1 MESAI
6 FNKNNTGHK
15 TSNYP
20 LFLGEPLGLLDSIN
34 MTHPKLFE
42 FYKLLKAQDWSE
54 DEVDLS
60 HSARDFEN
68 CDKSMYDIMVKTLM
82 WQWEADSIARNI
94 LSLFSPFVSNP
105 ELAHWLMKQTE
116 NEGLHALTY
125 SEIVRQCLK
134 DSNNTI
140 QKILDDKE
148 ILDRSDIILR
158 CLEELALAGAE
169 ETIRQINGVV
179 GFDEKLIEVILT
191 GLFAILALEAIKFQ
205 ASFACTFGVVEQSNQ
220 FVGVGT
226 LVQKIMLDEIIHNKA
241 INYITHEFLDN
252 SSKVR
257 YIFNRNI
264 THIKAILDEAVDS
277 ELKWCDYIFSE
288 GRSIVGLNSELLKEY
303 MLYNAQY
310 IYESFGIPFRYKLVT
325 ENPLAW
331 MENYI
336 NVKNIQ
342 TANQEA
348 ENANYLLNKT
358 IDDSKG
364 KIFDVDF

>member
-1 MESAI
+1 MTV
-6 FNKNNTGHK
+6 FNKHNDGHK

-20 LFLGEPLGLLDSIN
+20 LLLGKSLGLLDSIN
-34 MTHPKLFE
+34 KPFPKIFD
-42 FYKLLKAQDWSE
+42 FYKQLKAQDWSE

-68 CDKSMYDIMVKTLM
+68 CDKSTYEIMVKTLM

-94 LSLFSPFVSNP
+94 LFLFSPFISDS
-105 ELAHWLMKQTE
+105 ELAWWFMKQAE

-140 QKILDDKE
+140 QQILDDKE
-148 ILDRSDIILR
+148 ILDRSDIIVNIFDDF
-158 CLEELALAGAE
+158 AKAGAVKTLNMCNSRE
-169 ETIRQINGVV
+169 
-179 GFDEKLIEVILT
+179 FLIEIIIKS
-191 GLFAILALEAIKFQ
+191 LFATLALEAIKFQ
-205 ASFACTFGVVEQSNQ
+205 ASFACTFGVIEQSNQ

-226 LVQKIMLDEIIHNKA
+226 LVQKIMLDEILHNKT
-241 INYITHEFLDN
+241 INYVLLELLKTDEFRD
-252 SSKVR
+252 
-257 YIFNRNI
+257 IFI
-264 THIKAILDEAVDS
+264 SIKDDIKQILDEVVDT
-277 ELKWCDYIFSE
+277 EIKWCEYIFSE
-288 GRSIVGLNSELLKEY
+288 GRSIVGLNSELLKDY

-310 IYESFGIPFRYKLVT
+310 IYRSYDIPFNYKLVVL
-325 ENPLAW
+325 NPLPW

-358 IDDSKG
+358 IDDTKG
-364 KIFDVDF
+364 VIFDVEF